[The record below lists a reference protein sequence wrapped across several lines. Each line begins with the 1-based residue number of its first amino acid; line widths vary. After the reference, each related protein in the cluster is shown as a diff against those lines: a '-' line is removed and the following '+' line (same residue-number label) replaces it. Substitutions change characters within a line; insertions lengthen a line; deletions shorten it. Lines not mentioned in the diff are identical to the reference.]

1 MIKIT
6 LRNYRGFTSES
17 PATFTIGDGFTA
29 FVGRNNAGKST
40 CLRAVFELRNV
51 INNHNLW
58 LGFDVN
64 NSPVSIQCPT
74 EPDPIVLL
82 NYDNTAPAFVS
93 IEIEPNSGIGIDQI
107 IESIVR
113 IDRNGTVTLY
123 SIKVTGVNGSQ
134 VFTPPFKNLGTVESG
149 IPLQPLAQLSNAS
162 NKTAT
167 FGYIKFVEALQSLS
181 HSVYYGS
188 YRNAINEGAAQ
199 YYDIAVGTQLITQWD
214 YWKAGANV
222 ANKRAI
228 ATVQSDVKRLLG
240 YDSLEIN
247 ASSDNKT
254 LDVIVNG
261 HPFKLADLGA
271 GVAELI
277 ITLSNAL
284 VRKPSFIFIDEPES
298 HLHPSLQV
306 DFLTTLAGY
315 ATNGIAFSTHS
326 IGLARSVADRTYA
339 ITRQN
344 EISSCAIFEK
354 QAHLAELLGN
364 LSYSGYYPA
373 ENGYILLVEG
383 TTEVKTFQ
391 VLLRKLKKDH
401 AFVILPLGGKS
412 LIRENTDVEIN
423 EVVRIAGGANKVFAI
438 IDSERQEKTADLD
451 KEHKAFKLTCEKLGI
466 SLLITERRA
475 TENYFSDDA
484 IKKSLGVNF
493 SSLAEYGLLKDSKN
507 GWSKTDNWRIAANE
521 TDEFFLSHD
530 LGVFIAGLPK
540 K

>member
-17 PATFTIGDGFTA
+17 PATFIIGDGFTA

-40 CLRAVFELRNV
+40 CLRSIFELKNV
-51 INNHNLW
+51 IANHNFW

-64 NSPVSIQCPT
+64 NDPITIQCPA
-74 EPDPIVLL
+74 EPDPSVLL

-93 IEIEPNSGIGIDQI
+93 IDIEPDTDSDMDQFI
-107 IESIVR
+107 QSTIR
-113 IDRNGTVTLY
+113 IDRNGHVFLS
-123 SIKVTGVNGSQ
+123 SIKVLRGGSNQ
-134 VFTPPFKNLGTVESG
+134 EFTPPFKKIIVSHEDGK
-149 IPLQPLAQLSNAS
+149 AQL
-162 NKTAT
+162 TTLTGMELT
-167 FGYIKFVEALQSLS
+167 FTFRKFIQTLKSLS
-181 HSVYYGS
+181 QSVYYGS
-188 YRNAINEGAAQ
+188 YRNAINQGAAQ
-199 YYDIAVGTQLITQWD
+199 YYDIAVGTQIIAQWD
-214 YWKAGANV
+214 QWKAGPNV
-222 ANKRAI
+222 ASKRAV
-228 ATVQSDVKRLLG
+228 ATVQSDIKRLLG

-247 ASSDNKT
+247 ASADNMT

-284 VRKPSFIFIDEPES
+284 VKNPSFIFIDEPES

-315 ATNGIAFSTHS
+315 ATKGIAFATHS

-344 EISSCAIFEK
+344 EISSCALFEK
-354 QAHLAELLGN
+354 QTHLAELLGN

-373 ENGYILLVEG
+373 ENAFVLLVEG

-401 AFVILPLGGKS
+401 AYVILPLGGKS
-412 LIRENTDVEIN
+412 LIRKNTDVEIN
-423 EVVRIAGGANKVFAI
+423 EVVRIAGGADKVFAI
-438 IDSERQEKTADLD
+438 IDSERKEKDVDLD
-451 KEHKAFKLTCEKLGI
+451 KEHKAFKSTCKKLGI
-466 SLLITERRA
+466 SLLVTERRA
-475 TENYFSDDA
+475 TENYFSEIA
-484 IKKSLGVNF
+484 IKKGVGNNF
-493 SSLAEYGLLKDSKN
+493 SALPEFCKLGEDGKGWNKN
-507 GWSKTDNWRIAANE
+507 ENWRIADSE
-521 TDEFFLSHD
+521 TLEFFKTHD
-530 LGVFIAGLPK
+530 LGKFLDELPTK
-540 K
+540 N